1 MEIIIAKNILLTAL
15 TRVQT
20 IVEKSSIMPIT
31 SNALLTAKEDY
42 LTVSATNLE
51 IGLIARYNK
60 VAVKKAGTISVH
72 AKKLFEIV
80 RELPDEHEIIIK
92 EKENYHIEITSNA
105 VCFNILGLPPEEFPA
120 FFIQEIKDYSEWETE
135 KIRNMIDVTAF
146 SISSDDTRINI
157 AGAYVEKEGPHTLRM
172 VTTDGYR
179 LSMIDEPIQESF
191 PLEDGILIPSKG
203 ISELRKI
210 LNDKKDEKKLLAK
223 VIKNSLL
230 IKIAEIEIYIRLID
244 KKFPEYKYIIPQPG
258 ENEIII
264 KTEKEKIKPA
274 LKRMSII
281 ASENKRPVNFKF
293 SDQRLQISTED
304 SEFGSVHETIVMNE
318 TVPVDISF
326 SINGRYFLDMLNAID
341 DDVQIEINKEDKNKP
356 IIFHP
361 IAKSN
366 ATFIIMP
373 MMSE

>member
-1 MEIIIAKNILLTAL
+1 MEIIIAKHILLTAL
-15 TRVQT
+15 ARIQT

-31 SNALLTAKEDY
+31 SNALLTAKGDA

-51 IGLIARYNK
+51 IGLIARYNN
-60 VAVKKAGTISVH
+60 VGVKTAGTISVH

-80 RELPDEHEIIIK
+80 RELPDDQEIVIK
-92 EKENYHIEITSNA
+92 EKQNYHIEITSNA
-105 VCFNILGLPPEEFPA
+105 VCFTILGLPPEEFPA
-120 FFIQEIKDYSEWETE
+120 FFIQETKDYYEWETE

-146 SISSDDTRINI
+146 SISSDETRINI
-157 AGAYVEKEGPHTLRM
+157 AGAYIEKQEPNTLRM

-179 LSMIDEPIQESF
+179 LSMIDEQIQEPF
-191 PLEDGILIPSKG
+191 PLEDGILIPGKG

-210 LNDKKDEKKLLAK
+210 LSDKKEEKKLSVK
-223 VIKNSLL
+223 IIKNSLL

-258 ENEIII
+258 ENEIKI

-281 ASENKRPVNFKF
+281 AGENKRPVNFKF
-293 SDQRLQISTED
+293 TDQRLQISTED
-304 SEFGSVHETIVMNE
+304 SELGSVHETIAMRE
-318 TVPVDISF
+318 AVPADISF
-326 SINGRYFLDMLNAID
+326 SINGRYLLDILNAID
-341 DDVQIEINKEDKNKP
+341 DDVMIEINKNDKNKP
-356 IIFHP
+356 IVFHP
-361 IAKSN
+361 ITKSS